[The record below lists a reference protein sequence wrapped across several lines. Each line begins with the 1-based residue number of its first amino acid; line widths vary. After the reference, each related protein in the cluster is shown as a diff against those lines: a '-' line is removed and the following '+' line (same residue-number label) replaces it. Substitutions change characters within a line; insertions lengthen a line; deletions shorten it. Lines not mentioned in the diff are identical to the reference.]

1 MADFLGPYSWEQ
13 GQSKRWNP
21 TSGEGLVRRWR
32 GSRQMCE
39 SYFNS
44 LQGTQGVLDLSMDQD
59 GDGPI
64 YIVTAVF
71 GAIQDGV
78 AETDASIPYF
88 WELPGNMVERS
99 VFSHPKFTE
108 SWNINGR

>member
-32 GSRQMCE
+32 GSQQMCE

-64 YIVTAVF
+64 YMTFAQVTDVKQ
-71 GAIQDGV
+71 AIQDNLTG
-78 AETDASIPYF
+78 EI
-88 WELPGNMVERS
+88 
-99 VFSHPKFTE
+99 
-108 SWNINGR
+108 GRAHV